1 MRRPVGSAVAVVVAV
16 LGIGLADG
24 CGSSVLTSTGTGGS
38 AAAGAAGRAGG
49 TAGQGGHGGGAAG
62 VGGQGGG
69 PACGPVQC
77 DPGMVCCNAA
87 CGICTPPGG
96 GCVAGCPAG
105 GSGGAAAGVGGHAG
119 AGGAA
124 GSSVGGAGGAAGT
137 TGAGGSASG
146 GGGGSASHGECT
158 QASDCV
164 LDDGCCACASVP
176 KGTSVDVCNI
186 ECIASLCASRGIT
199 SADVACV
206 SGRCALTRSCNPQ
219 NVICALAPPS
229 CAAGSLP
236 AVADGCYAGACLP
249 ASQCSDVGSCGV
261 CTAAGLVCVTDQ
273 VAGGPTYH
281 CVSVPSACS
290 GAPTCACLG
299 VCTGSYE
306 CAAPAST
313 TPVCQCPTC

>member
-1 MRRPVGSAVAVVVAV
+1 MRRLVVVAVVVAV
-16 LGIGLADG
+16 LGFGLANG
-24 CGSSVLTSTGTGGS
+24 CSSSVLTSTGTGGS
-38 AAAGAAGRAGG
+38 GGAGAAGQGGSPAG
-49 TAGQGGHGGGAAG
+49 AGGHGGGAAG
-62 VGGQGGG
+62 IGGQSGAG

-77 DPGMVCCNAA
+77 DPGMVCCNGG

-96 GCVAGCPAG
+96 TCVQGCP
-105 GSGGAAAGVGGHAG
+105 

-124 GSSVGGAGGAAGT
+124 GSSAGSTGGSGGAAGS

-146 GGGGSASHGECT
+146 GGGGSASQGECA

-199 SADVACV
+199 SADVTCV
-206 SGRCALTRSCNPQ
+206 SGRCVLARSCNPK
-219 NVICALAPPS
+219 NVTCALAAPACS
-229 CAAGSLP
+229 AGSLP
-236 AVADGCYAGACLP
+236 AVMGNCYAGGCLP
-249 ASQCSDVGSCGV
+249 TSQCSDVGSCGA

-281 CVSVPSACS
+281 CVTVPSACS
-290 GAPTCACLG
+290 GAPTCGCLG
-299 VCTGSYE
+299 GCTGSYE
-306 CAAPAST
+306 CTAPAST

>member
-1 MRRPVGSAVAVVVAV
+1 MRRLVVSAVAVVVAV
-16 LGIGLADG
+16 LGFGLADG
-24 CGSSVLTSTGTGGS
+24 CSSSVLTSTGTGGS
-38 AAAGAAGRAGG
+38 GGAGAAGQGG
-49 TAGQGGHGGGAAG
+49 SAGGHGGGAAG

-77 DPGMVCCNAA
+77 DPGMVCCNAG

-96 GCVAGCPAG
+96 ACVAGCPAG
-105 GSGGAAAGVGGHAG
+105 G

-124 GSSVGGAGGAAGT
+124 GSSAGGAGGAGGT
-137 TGAGGSASG
+137 TGAGGSSAGGAGGAASQ
-146 GGGGSASHGECT
+146 AECT

-164 LDDGCCACASVP
+164 LDDGCCSCASVP
-176 KGTSVDVCNI
+176 KGTSVDTCNI
-186 ECIASLCASRGIT
+186 ACTVSLCASRGIT
-199 SADVACV
+199 SADVTCV
-206 SGRCALTRSCNPQ
+206 SGRCVLARSCNPN
-219 NVICALAPPS
+219 NVTCALAPPS
-229 CAAGSLP
+229 CATGTLP
-236 AVADGCYAGACLP
+236 AVMGNCYAGACLP
-249 ASQCSDVGSCGV
+249 ASQCSDVRSCGV

-290 GAPTCACLG
+290 GAPTCGCLG

-306 CAAPAST
+306 CTAPAST